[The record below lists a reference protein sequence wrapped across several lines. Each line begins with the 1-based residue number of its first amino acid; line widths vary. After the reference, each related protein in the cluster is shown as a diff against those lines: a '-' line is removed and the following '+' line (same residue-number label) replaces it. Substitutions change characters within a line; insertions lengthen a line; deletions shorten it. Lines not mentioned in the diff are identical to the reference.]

1 LKYIIAD
8 FTKGMKGM
16 SIITFWSN
24 GKEQVGKTLS
34 TIAVATNMAIEHN
47 KRSIIISTSYKD
59 KTLLNCYYDEEKEK
73 VKKSILRGS
82 KKMVELGVGI
92 QGLFILLK
100 SGKITPEIITDYTK
114 IVFKDRLELLTNLEI
129 EEQEDEEPMENYF
142 EIIQLANQYYDY
154 VFVDLDNSIGEN
166 QINQILKT
174 SDIIVEVFS
183 QRLTKIREF
192 AEVRKNTEILRG
204 KNTILLISKYNRN
217 SKYKSKNIK
226 SFLNQKKDINVI
238 PYNNLFFE
246 AAEEGTVPDLFLR
259 LRKMIDKTDTHAIF
273 IDEVKKTSQAIID
286 RIEELKIRI

>member
-1 LKYIIAD
+1 
-8 FTKGMKGM
+8 M

-47 KRSIIISTSYKD
+47 KKSIIISTSYKD

-73 VKKSILRGS
+73 AKKSILRGS

-114 IVFKDRLELLTNLEI
+114 IVFKDRLELLANLEI
-129 EEQEDEEPMENYF
+129 EEQEDQKEMQNYF

-166 QINQILKT
+166 QINQILKN

-192 AEVRKNTEILRG
+192 AELRKNTEILKG
-204 KNTILLISKYNRN
+204 KNTILLIAKYNRN

-259 LRKMIDKTDTHAIF
+259 LRKMIDKTDTHAVF
-273 IDEVKKTSQAIID
+273 IEEVKKTTQAIVD
-286 RIEELKIRI
+286 RIEELKIIT